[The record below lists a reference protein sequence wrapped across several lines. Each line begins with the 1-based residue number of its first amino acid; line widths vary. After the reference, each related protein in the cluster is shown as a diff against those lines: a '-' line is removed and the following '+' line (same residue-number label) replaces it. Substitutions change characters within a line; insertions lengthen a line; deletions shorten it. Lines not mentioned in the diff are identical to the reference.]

1 MDRVPAC
8 ARALARAGD
17 RRDGR
22 RRAGNGWGQH
32 ANHPQRRRRRRS
44 RARLLASR
52 AHRACPRFVGSA
64 ARAPHLRPGPPH
76 QRMPHKAVP
85 RETGGAQRGCGKRLP
100 RPVPA
105 TLHGGRPR
113 VPCTLH
119 ATGAPPARLRARQRQ
134 RCRRSGAMLWW
145 AASLQHGRSNGAGM
159 LPTVAWGIDELLQRL
174 LGRLGRGRG
183 KKVTETV
190 RQPNPTG
197 WEQIK
202 TRVVCT
208 RRRMAA
214 SRGRGRGRGEGGR
227 QREGERRRGSVWDGP
242 EAAEGA
248 GTTVP
253 VQQAR
258 ASGGV

>member
-32 ANHPQRRRRRRS
+32 ANHPQRRRRSRS

-100 RPVPA
+100 RPVLA

-159 LPTVAWGIDELLQRL
+159 LPTAAWGIDELLQRL

-183 KKVTETV
+183 RCHPLRPSLPFPTEN
-190 RQPNPTG
+190 RPFKSSNRNPEHGKLSQNTP
-197 WEQIK
+197 EYARI
-202 TRVVCT
+202 
-208 RRRMAA
+208 RREYALDA
-214 SRGRGRGRGEGGR
+214 PS
-227 QREGERRRGSVWDGP
+227 
-242 EAAEGA
+242 
-248 GTTVP
+248 
-253 VQQAR
+253 
-258 ASGGV
+258 